1 MNQKPNSTKGT
12 SPVTTLTPDQLA
24 ALLRASAAGF
34 YADEAAVQLICGHR
48 SLLGRADFVNA
59 CIEYDHDG
67 TAPCAWIDWPAVVEL
82 SDNALLSG
90 SEARILRLAAELA
103 GREAGQPLAELLSSL
118 DDHNAR
124 LVLDAIT
131 HALTHGGRR

>member
-48 SLLGRADFVNA
+48 SLLGRADFVTG

-67 TAPCAWIDWPAVVEL
+67 KAPSVCIDWSAVVEF
-82 SDNALLSG
+82 SDHPPLSG

-103 GREAGQPLAELLSSL
+103 GHASGQPLAELLSSL
-118 DDHNAR
+118 DDNNAR
-124 LVLDAIT
+124 PVLDAIT
-131 HALTHGGRR
+131 HALTLGGR